1 MNLLPTI
8 MYPIPTSTMKKLALL
23 LPLAT
28 LLISPAR
35 GAGEEAA
42 RPLKLNDK
50 NVRSFLCLSNSQYT
64 KTVHIHLLKG
74 PAEVVIIS
82 GKDNTRN
89 EMIVADG
96 NAITVTGHTVI
107 VQIPGAPDDPSLPA
121 KEKPATP
128 PAPAPSGS
136 NTQTGPNA
144 QAGDKKPAEPSIP
157 PGTEV
162 LGFYQIS
169 DAAAPKDGASAGGG
183 VGQVGPVTKGAQPG
197 NPNNNTDR

>member
-35 GAGEEAA
+35 GAGEGTA

-74 PAEVVIIS
+74 EAEVVIIS

-96 NAITVTGHTVI
+96 NAITVTGHVVM
-107 VQIPGAPDDPSLPA
+107 VQIPGAPDDPSLPEKA
-121 KEKPATP
+121 K
-128 PAPAPSGS
+128 PAPAPSS
-136 NTQTGPNA
+136 PNPQTGPNA
-144 QAGDKKPAEPSIP
+144 QGADKKAAGPSIP

-162 LGFYQIS
+162 LGFYEIS
-169 DAAAPKDGASAGGG
+169 DAAAAKDGNSSGGG
-183 VGQVGPVTKGAQPG
+183 VGPAAAATGGAQPG